1 MTGWTICLGVNV
13 GRSMATVSEL
23 RALCAKSLKYEE
35 LVSSVPK
42 SLGPHARRK
51 IRSLDEIST
60 LWPTARSTAPASNRC
75 RAWLISTR
83 QLGQRIVAIE
93 AVGRPKATTDK
104 LARLISGRCH
114 ALSPGNLPH
123 RATVTRGSRGPIQL
137 RGPTGRLTAA
147 MTAGHSLFSP
157 LNASSS
163 ALASFRSSVS
173 KPSAN
178 QP

>member
-93 AVGRPKATTDK
+93 AVGGPKATTENLD
-104 LARLISGRCH
+104 LFRGRRFRPH
-114 ALSPGNLPH
+114 LGYRAVLMSLLSCCWATGGLPEGHKTEVKRAGLTPG
-123 RATVTRGSRGPIQL
+123 AFWTATRGGP
-137 RGPTGRLTAA
+137 RPR
-147 MTAGHSLFSP
+147 
-157 LNASSS
+157 
-163 ALASFRSSVS
+163 
-173 KPSAN
+173 
-178 QP
+178 